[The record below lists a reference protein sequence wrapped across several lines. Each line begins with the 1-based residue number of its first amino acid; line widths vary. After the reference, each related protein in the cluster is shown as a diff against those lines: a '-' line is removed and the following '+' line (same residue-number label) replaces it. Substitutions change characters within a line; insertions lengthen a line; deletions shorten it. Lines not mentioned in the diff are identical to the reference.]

1 MSRKMVLGESLPFSL
16 KLLLSYLGL
25 LVKYETYL
33 EADICSADLV
43 ISGHFNGF
51 QGN

>member
-1 MSRKMVLGESLPFSL
+1 MRNGSWTVSPVFL
-16 KLLLSYLGL
+16 KILLSYLGI

-43 ISGHFNGF
+43 ISGSVNGF
-51 QGN
+51 QDN